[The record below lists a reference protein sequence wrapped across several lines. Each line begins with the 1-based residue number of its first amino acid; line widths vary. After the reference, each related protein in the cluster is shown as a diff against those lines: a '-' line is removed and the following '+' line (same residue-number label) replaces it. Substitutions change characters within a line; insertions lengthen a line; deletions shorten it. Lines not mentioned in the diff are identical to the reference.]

1 MSDEYRR
8 AHDAESGQDDYSVYE
23 ETPAAPKSRVSRP
36 RRRSSAR
43 PRQFIPGKHAP
54 WVEFSCPP
62 KKGMRPLYALSRI
75 FWYPRNVLLYL
86 LRNLFPKAILPFIS
100 FILSLAFIAFLVFV
114 ILIASYMLLA
124 QRYDITQVLLMP
136 ERSLVLDRKGEE
148 IGTLHGENRRRIVSL
163 EKEVP
168 SYFIDALV
176 LQEDRRFFTH
186 SGVDP
191 KGVARAM
198 SQLFKH
204 KRVTQGGSTL
214 TMQLAKNSYYHTE
227 RSFHHKF
234 LEIALARRIEA
245 TYDKDTIL
253 LSYINRIFWGHSFLG
268 LKQAARGYFN
278 KRPIE
283 LSIGEA
289 ALLAGIVCNPNE
301 FSPHRD
307 LEAAKIQRDKV
318 LKLMADHGKITRNEY
333 NYALSESIN
342 LQWPQPQGHDNYA
355 LEAIRREVNLILNS
369 LEANELGLVGET
381 MYAGGLTIRTTL
393 DLDLQDATMRAIDRY
408 LSDELEASEGYP
420 HQTRAA
426 YQRLRKNM
434 LDAGGEHAKAVPQP
448 QYIQGASVVIHNK
461 SGALLALVGG
471 RDSIESPLNRAL
483 QSRRQVGSLFK
494 PLVYASFFEH
504 GGSPSSMISDNR
516 ISPGEIKGA
525 ARWSPNNAD
534 GRFLGSK
541 PASWGLLKSRNTMSV
556 RVGNRVGLE
565 NIVRYATLSG
575 YYLPRKQKLGPT
587 IYLGTWEATPYEVA
601 TSYTTFANGGVR
613 PTPYIIES
621 ITDSYGREIW
631 RKQSTQTRVFSQRAN
646 AQTLDILE
654 QITKPGGT
662 AAATEELGFTAPSAG
677 KTGTTNR
684 YHNAWYCGFS
694 SELTAAVWV
703 GFDKPRTIMDK
714 GYGSKLALPIWVG
727 IMRAAQELHYSA
739 QEIPRTAGI
748 LEAGFGV
755 RLCRESGDLAHEGCD
770 HAQTTYYESIK
781 DQNLARQYCNTH
793 YRAAIV
799 EPAQEGYYLEEVI
812 AVPEEE
818 GYTPAI
824 D

>member
-1 MSDEYRR
+1 MNEENNEQSD
-8 AHDAESGQDDYSVYE
+8 SS
-23 ETPAAPKSRVSRP
+23 APQPPQPQPRVSRP
-36 RRRSSAR
+36 RRRRAAR
-43 PRQFIPGKHAP
+43 PRNFNPNKHAP

-62 KKGMRPLYALSRI
+62 KKGMRPHQALSRI
-75 FWYPRNVLLYL
+75 FWYPRNVLMHLI
-86 LRNLFPKAILPFIS
+86 RNLFPKAILPFIS
-100 FILSLAFIAFLVFV
+100 FLLSLAFIGLLLIIILV
-114 ILIASYMLLA
+114 ASYMLLA

-148 IGTLHGENRRRIVSL
+148 IGTLHGENRRRIASL
-163 EKEVP
+163 DQEVP
-168 SYFIDALV
+168 RYFIDALV

-186 SGVDP
+186 SGIDP
-191 KGVARAM
+191 KGVLRAAA
-198 SQLFKH
+198 QLFKH

-214 TMQLAKNSYYHTE
+214 TMQLAKNSYYHTD

-234 LEIALARRIEA
+234 IELALAHRIEN
-245 TYDKDTIL
+245 TYDKNTIL

-301 FSPHRD
+301 FSPHRN
-307 LEAAKIQRDKV
+307 LEAARIQRDKV
-318 LKLMADHGKITRNEY
+318 LKLMVDHGKITRIEY
-333 NYALSESIN
+333 NYALSEPVN
-342 LQWPQPQGHDNYA
+342 VQWPQPQGNDNYA

-381 MYAGGLTIRTTL
+381 MYAGGLTIRTSL
-393 DLDLQDATMRAIDRY
+393 DLDLQDATMKSIDRF
-408 LSDELEASEGYP
+408 LGEQVESTAGYP

-426 YQRLRKNM
+426 YQQLRYKM
-434 LDAGGEHAKAVPQP
+434 LQAGGEQAKSIPQP

-461 SGALLALVGG
+461 TGALLALVGG

-504 GGSPSSMISDNR
+504 GGSPSSNISDNR
-516 ISPGEIKGA
+516 IAAGEIKGA
-525 ARWSPNNAD
+525 PRWSPKNAD

-556 RVGNRVGLE
+556 RIGNRVGLE
-565 NIVRYATLSG
+565 NIIRYATLSG
-575 YYLPRKQKLGPT
+575 YYRPRKQKIGPT

-621 ITDSYGREIW
+621 ITDSHGREIW
-631 RKQSTQTRVFSQRAN
+631 RKQATQTRVFSQQAN
-646 AQTLDILE
+646 EQTLDILE

-662 AAATEELGFTAPSAG
+662 AAATAKLGFTAPSGG
-677 KTGTTNR
+677 KTGTTNG

-694 SELTAAVWV
+694 SELTAVVWV

-714 GYGSKLALPIWVG
+714 GYGSKLALPIWVS
-727 IMRAAQELHYSA
+727 IMQAAQKLHYA
-739 QEIPRTAGI
+739 ALDIPRHAGA
-748 LEAGFGV
+748 LDAGFGV
-755 RLCRESGDLAHEGCD
+755 RLCRESGDLAHEGCE
-770 HAQTTYYESIK
+770 HAQTAYHESLK
-781 DQNLARQYCNTH
+781 ELNVQRNYCDKH
-793 YRAAIV
+793 YRAAIL
-799 EPAQEGYYLEEVI
+799 EPDQEGYYLEEVI
-812 AVPEEE
+812 AVPDEEH
-818 GYTPAI
+818 YTPSI